1 MTYEEFMMSGGGTRC
16 RSDAGFRAGTSDFQ
30 GDDTLITDHRS
41 YYCRGRIET
50 IDAIES
56 ACTGLTG
63 YEGFLAG
70 TCLKYLFR
78 WRWKGAPLADLKKAR
93 YYLDRLI
100 AQEEQGLDIGHA
112 ESMPERFEQDKSA
125 MSEDTK

>member
-1 MTYEEFMMSGGGTRC
+1 MIIEKR
-16 RSDAGFRAGTSDFQ
+16 D
-30 GDDTLITDHRS
+30 
-41 YYCRGRIET
+41 YYNRGSVEA

-63 YEGFLAG
+63 YDGFLTG

-78 WRWKGAPLADLKKAR
+78 WRWKGTAVADLKKAR

-100 AQEEQGLDIGHA
+100 AEEEKKLGAA
-112 ESMPERFEQDKSA
+112 ESMPEQSA
-125 MSEDTK
+125 TSSPSDTKH

>member
-1 MTYEEFMMSGGGTRC
+1 MIIEKR
-16 RSDAGFRAGTSDFQ
+16 D
-30 GDDTLITDHRS
+30 
-41 YYCRGRIET
+41 YYNCGSVEA

-63 YEGFLAG
+63 YEGFLTG

-78 WRWKGAPLADLKKAR
+78 WRWKGTAVADLRKAR

-100 AQEEQGLDIGHA
+100 AEEKKKLGVA
-112 ESMPERFEQDKSA
+112 ESMPEQSVTSSPSGTEH
-125 MSEDTK
+125 

>member
-1 MTYEEFMMSGGGTRC
+1 MIIEKR
-16 RSDAGFRAGTSDFQ
+16 D
-30 GDDTLITDHRS
+30 
-41 YYCRGRIET
+41 YYNCGSIEA

-63 YEGFLAG
+63 YEGFLTG

-78 WRWKGAPLADLKKAR
+78 WRWKGTALADLKKAR

-100 AQEEQGLDIGHA
+100 TEEEKPGAA
-112 ESMPERFEQDKSA
+112 ESMPEQSA
-125 MSEDTK
+125 TSSPSDTEH